1 MVSVIHILKFLLIG
15 VDFLDSSDATQII
28 ILFILLVLSAFFSS
42 AETCLTTVNK
52 MRMKSMADE
61 KVKNAHL
68 VLKLIEDPT
77 KLLSAILIG
86 NNVVNL
92 TASSLT
98 TSFAISFANRLGYS
112 NLVSAVTGIA
122 TGILTVLVLIFG
134 EIVPKSF
141 ATMTAEKL
149 ALLYAKPIYA
159 ITTILTPLSF
169 IMNKIS
175 SGILLVFRIDTK
187 KGPAITE
194 NELRTIVDVS
204 HEEGVIESEERQ
216 MITNV
221 VDFGDSLAKDVMV
234 PKMDVTFVNV
244 NLSYNELMECY
255 SVDKF
260 TRMPVYDESRD
271 NVVGIINLKDLFFY
285 QGSKRDFSIAEIMRE
300 PYFTYEY
307 KKISEL
313 FFEMKKESI
322 PMAIVLD
329 EYGSTAGMLT
339 LEDLIEEIVGDI
351 RDEYDGNEED
361 EITRIDDENYVLLGV
376 AKLDD
381 IDEILGITI
390 ESEDYDSI
398 AGHVINLLDHFPE
411 AGETVSDKFAQY
423 TVLEAGKNRID
434 KVKLHLLP
442 QMDDNGENNEEDESS
457 APS

>member
-1 MVSVIHILKFLLIG
+1 M
-15 VDFLDSSDATQII
+15 DSSDAWRII
-28 ILFILLVLSAFFSS
+28 TLFILLVLSAFFSS

-61 KVKNAHL
+61 KVKNARI
-68 VLKLIEDPT
+68 VLKLIENQT
-77 KLLSAILIG
+77 KMLSAILIG
-86 NNVVNL
+86 NNIVNL

-98 TSFAISFANRLGYS
+98 TSFAIQIAQKSGFS
-112 NLVSAVTGIA
+112 EMTSIITGAA
-122 TGILTVLVLIFG
+122 TGILTVLILIFG
-134 EIVPKSF
+134 EIVPKTL
-141 ATMTAEKL
+141 ATMSAEKL
-149 ALLYAKPIYA
+149 ALTYAKPVYA
-159 ITTILTPLSF
+159 FTTVLAPVAFLMNQISKGLLIIL
-169 IMNKIS
+169 
-175 SGILLVFRIDTK
+175 RIDTK
-187 KGPAITE
+187 KQPAITE

-204 HEEGVIESEERQ
+204 HKEGVIESEERQ

-234 PKMDVTFVNV
+234 PKMDVAFANV
-244 NLSYNELMECY
+244 KLSYNELVECY

-260 TRMPVYDESRD
+260 TRMPVYSESRD

-285 QGSKRDFSIAEIMRE
+285 QGSKKDFSIADVMRE

-313 FFEMKKESI
+313 FFEMKKKSI

-339 LEDLIEEIVGDI
+339 IEDLIEEIVGEI
-351 RDEYDGNEED
+351 RDEYDANEED
-361 EITRIDDENYVLLGV
+361 EITKLDDENYILLGV

-381 IDEILGITI
+381 IDKISGIKI

-398 AGHVINLLDHFPE
+398 AGHVINLLDHFPQ
-411 AGETVSDKFAQY
+411 AGESVSDQFARY
-423 TVLEAGKNRID
+423 TVLEAEKNHID

-442 QMDDNGENNEEDESS
+442 KPKEEEEAAENSI
-457 APS
+457 

>member
-1 MVSVIHILKFLLIG
+1 M
-15 VDFLDSSDATQII
+15 DSSDAWRII
-28 ILFILLVLSAFFSS
+28 TLFILLVLSAFFSS

-61 KVKNAHL
+61 KVKNARI
-68 VLKLIEDPT
+68 VLKLIENQT
-77 KLLSAILIG
+77 KMLSAILIG
-86 NNVVNL
+86 NNIVNL

-98 TSFAISFANRLGYS
+98 TSFAIQIAQKSGFS
-112 NLVSAVTGIA
+112 EMTSIITGAA
-122 TGILTVLVLIFG
+122 TGILTVLILIFG
-134 EIVPKSF
+134 EIVPKTL
-141 ATMTAEKL
+141 ATMSAEKL
-149 ALLYAKPIYA
+149 ALTYAKPVYA
-159 ITTILTPLSF
+159 VTTVLAPVAFLMNQISKGLLIIL
-169 IMNKIS
+169 
-175 SGILLVFRIDTK
+175 RIDTK
-187 KGPAITE
+187 KQPAITE

-204 HEEGVIESEERQ
+204 HKEGVIESEERQ

-234 PKMDVTFVNV
+234 PKMDVAFANV
-244 NLSYNELMECY
+244 KLSYNELVECY

-260 TRMPVYDESRD
+260 TRMPVYSESRD

-285 QGSKRDFSIAEIMRE
+285 QGSKKDFSIADVMRE

-313 FFEMKKESI
+313 FFEMKKKSI

-339 LEDLIEEIVGDI
+339 IEDLIEEIVGEI
-351 RDEYDGNEED
+351 RDEYDANEED
-361 EITRIDDENYVLLGV
+361 EITKLDDENYILLGV

-381 IDEILGITI
+381 IDKISGIKI

-398 AGHVINLLDHFPE
+398 AGHVINLLDHFPQ
-411 AGETVSDKFAQY
+411 AGESVSDQFARY
-423 TVLEAGKNRID
+423 TVLEAEKNHID

-442 QMDDNGENNEEDESS
+442 KPKEEEEAAENSV
-457 APS
+457 

>member
-1 MVSVIHILKFLLIG
+1 M
-15 VDFLDSSDATQII
+15 DSSDAWRII
-28 ILFILLVLSAFFSS
+28 TLFILLVLSAFFSS

-61 KVKNAHL
+61 KVKNARI
-68 VLKLIEDPT
+68 VLKLIENQT
-77 KLLSAILIG
+77 KMLSAILIG
-86 NNVVNL
+86 NNIVNL

-98 TSFAISFANRLGYS
+98 TSFAIQIAQKSGFS
-112 NLVSAVTGIA
+112 EMTSIITGAA
-122 TGILTVLVLIFG
+122 TGILTVLILIFG
-134 EIVPKSF
+134 EIVPKTL
-141 ATMTAEKL
+141 ATMSAEKL
-149 ALLYAKPIYA
+149 ALTYAKPVYVV
-159 ITTILTPLSF
+159 TTVLAPVAFLMNQISKGLLIIL
-169 IMNKIS
+169 
-175 SGILLVFRIDTK
+175 RIDTK
-187 KGPAITE
+187 KQPAITE

-204 HEEGVIESEERQ
+204 HKEGVIESEERQ

-234 PKMDVTFVNV
+234 PKMDVAFANV
-244 NLSYNELMECY
+244 KLSYNELVECY

-260 TRMPVYDESRD
+260 TRMPVYSESRD

-285 QGSKRDFSIAEIMRE
+285 QGSKKDFSIADVMRE

-313 FFEMKKESI
+313 FFEMKKKSI

-339 LEDLIEEIVGDI
+339 IEDLIEEIVGEI
-351 RDEYDGNEED
+351 RDEYDANEED
-361 EITRIDDENYVLLGV
+361 EITKLDDENYILLGV

-381 IDEILGITI
+381 IDKISGIKI

-398 AGHVINLLDHFPE
+398 AGHVINLLDHFPQ
-411 AGETVSDKFAQY
+411 AGESVSDQFARY
-423 TVLEAGKNRID
+423 TVLEAEKNHID

-442 QMDDNGENNEEDESS
+442 KPKEEEEAAENSI
-457 APS
+457 